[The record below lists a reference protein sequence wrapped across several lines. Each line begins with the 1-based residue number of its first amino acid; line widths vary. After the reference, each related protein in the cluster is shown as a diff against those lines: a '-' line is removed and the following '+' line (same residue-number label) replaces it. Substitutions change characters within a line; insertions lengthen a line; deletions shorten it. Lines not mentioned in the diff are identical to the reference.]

1 MASNKSL
8 SVAEYSDVVIKK
20 YLHQAYS
27 EHPRENL
34 TKAAE
39 EMYVLLRKLTDAAGG
54 KSEDAKAPLK
64 AIRNAL
70 DTIVSNYSEGTAS
83 PEVDSLFNLCRRL
96 QELCEERILTNTDPI
111 GGQQVQDHLR
121 YRLTRLVTGSA
132 WDAHIELK
140 LHVLR
145 LIFSFMV
152 KENERL
158 LEEARGVPS
167 LKLGRTLSIGR
178 GRGSRDLG
186 PAKVSKWSEAI
197 DEIGRLPGSKLVPLM
212 KLLLA
217 DNMQMHTG
225 RVLGSGTAA
234 AGGAGAGAEEGFPA
248 TPNKDSASVG
258 PHTGGKGSPEVQAM
272 NASLLNDLLGLSIN
286 ENQSGGGT
294 DSRQQQDPATG
305 SRRSSSPA
313 PSSVAPSDDPFAAS
327 MGEARSEASY
337 GAGNLGGVGVGGGD
351 ERMMMQQRMPMMSSG
366 LGPRSSSGTMSH
378 TSAPPP
384 GIPTPPSSGYYPAA
398 AIPTGATGHFG
409 GPGGRSSS
417 SAPQQAYGSQNGGSL
432 PPSSPAYHQQQMM
445 HQHQY
450 HQQQMQMQQHQHQ
463 HQQPYQ
469 MQRMGSGGGGNM
481 QQPGYAMY
489 STPPHGNNNVY
500 NTGEMSNF
508 DAASP
513 YLGMTEPFETHY
525 FQDVAPLPD
534 RKPVPL
540 PSSPPMRG
548 GQQ

>member
-1 MASNKSL
+1 M
-8 SVAEYSDVVIKK
+8 
-20 YLHQAYS
+20 
-27 EHPRENL
+27 
-34 TKAAE
+34 
-39 EMYVLLRKLTDAAGG
+39 
-54 KSEDAKAPLK
+54 
-64 AIRNAL
+64 
-70 DTIVSNYSEGTAS
+70 
-83 PEVDSLFNLCRRL
+83 

-140 LHVLR
+140 LRVLQ

-152 KENERL
+152 KDNERL

-225 RVLGSGTAA
+225 RVLGSGAA
-234 AGGAGAGAEEGFPA
+234 AGSAGGTAAEESFPA
-248 TPNKDSASVG
+248 TPNRDSAAVG
-258 PHTGGKGSPEVQAM
+258 PHTGGTGSPEVQAM

-286 ENQSGGGT
+286 ESQSVGGT
-294 DSRQQQDPATG
+294 NSRKQQDPATG

-313 PSSVAPSDDPFAAS
+313 PSSVAPSDDPLAAS

-337 GAGNLGGVGVGGGD
+337 GAVNFGGAGVGAGGSD
-351 ERMMMQQRMPMMSSG
+351 ERMTMQQRMTMMSSG
-366 LGPRSSSGTMSH
+366 LGPRSSSGSMSH
-378 TSAPPP
+378 TSVPPP

-398 AIPTGATGHFG
+398 AVPTGATGHFG
-409 GPGGRSSS
+409 GPGRSSS
-417 SAPQQAYGSQNGGSL
+417 AQHQVYGSQNGGSL

-450 HQQQMQMQQHQHQ
+450 HQQPLQMEQHQQPYHQ

-469 MQRMGSGGGGNM
+469 MQRMGSGGGGGSM
-481 QQPGYAMY
+481 QQPGYAAY
-489 STPPHGNNNVY
+489 STPPAGNTNVY
-500 NTGEMSNF
+500 NTVGLSKF

-513 YLGMTEPFETHY
+513 YL
-525 FQDVAPLPD
+525 V
-534 RKPVPL
+534 R
-540 PSSPPMRG
+540 S
-548 GQQ
+548 